1 MMTRKINIK
10 SLIKVGS
17 ELSILDHLFLKLSEL
32 PYPFILESNPSNN
45 YDSGRF
51 TFIGAD
57 PFMTIE
63 AKEGKITIKK
73 DGSTEESTGDQLE
86 RLADLLARFSEKP
99 HPEFPFSGGAIG
111 YIAYEA
117 GEPMP
122 ARKIDEV
129 SLPDLRFGFYDTVLI
144 YDHLE
149 EQLTIASTGLPEKG
163 SEKKNRAKGRMEQ
176 FSALI
181 KENIHTNGK
190 KPHIGR
196 TKSNFSRRD
205 YTKGVEKI
213 KEYISEGDIYQ
224 ANLSQ
229 RFSAPFRGSP
239 YLLYKR
245 FRDLNPVSF
254 GGYLG
259 YHDLSI
265 VCNSPERFLSLKGR
279 KLETRPIKGTTKRE
293 KGAIE
298 NLLQIKTLKSSKKE
312 TAEHIM
318 IVDLVR
324 NDLGRVC
331 KYGSVKV
338 DELMNI
344 ESYSNLHH
352 TVSTV
357 SGELREG
364 LTPVDCI
371 RAAFPGGSITG
382 APKIRAME
390 IIHEIEPNPRWIYT
404 GSIGYIGFDG
414 NMDLNIAIRTAFIK
428 DGSIYFSAGGG
439 IVADSDPEA
448 EYEETLLKGG
458 IFRKIA
464 ATNSK

>member
-1 MMTRKINIK
+1 MLTREINIK
-10 SLIKVGS
+10 AIIKDGS
-17 ELSILDHLFLKLSEL
+17 DLSISDHLLLNLCQL
-32 PYPFILESNPSNN
+32 PRPFILESSNCDN
-45 YDSGRF
+45 HESGRF
-51 TFIGAD
+51 TLIGAD
-57 PFMTIE
+57 PFLTIE
-63 AKEGKITIKK
+63 ATDRNITINREGEIEEFVCDPLEALK
-73 DGSTEESTGDQLE
+73 DLM
-86 RLADLLARFSEKP
+86 ARFSEKT
-99 HPEFPFSGGAIG
+99 HPEFPFTSGAVG
-111 YIAYEA
+111 YIGYEA
-117 GEPMP
+117 GEPIP
-122 ARKIDEV
+122 AGKKDEV
-129 SLPDLRFGFYDTVLI
+129 SLPDLRFSFYDTVLI

-149 EQLTIASTGLPEKG
+149 EKLTIVSTGQPEKG
-163 SEKKNRAKGRMEQ
+163 RAKKKRANERLKQ
-176 FSALI
+176 FSALL
-181 KENIHTNGK
+181 KENRQIK
-190 KPHIGR
+190 DEAPSIGA
-196 TKSNFSRRD
+196 TESNFSHHD
-205 YTKGVEKI
+205 YIKSVERI

-229 RFSAPFRGSP
+229 RFKAPFNGSP

-245 FRDLNPVSF
+245 FRYLNPVSF

-259 YHDLSI
+259 YDDLSLI
-265 VCNSPERFLSLKGR
+265 SNSPERFLSLRGS
-279 KLETRPIKGTTKRE
+279 KLESRPIKGTINRE

-298 NLLQIKTLKSSKKE
+298 DLLRKKALKASKKE

-331 KYGSVKV
+331 RYGTVKV
-338 DELMNI
+338 EELMKI

-414 NMDLNIAIRTAFIK
+414 NMDLNIAIRTAFVK

-439 IVADSDPEA
+439 IVADSDPAA

-458 IFRKIA
+458 IFKEIA
-464 ATNSK
+464 ET

>member
-1 MMTRKINIK
+1 MIIK
-10 SLIKVGS
+10 ELKDPDIKNKA
-17 ELSILDHLFLKLSEL
+17 SIIDALFSS
-32 PYPFILESNPSNN
+32 ISNLESPFLLESSPLENRQT
-45 YDSGRF
+45 GRF

-57 PFMTIE
+57 PFMMIE
-63 AKEGKITIKK
+63 ATEGNITIIEGGK
-73 DGSTEESTGDQLE
+73 TETSTGDP
-86 RLADLLARFSEKP
+86 LATLTDLLAQFSEKP
-99 HPEFPFSGGAIG
+99 HSEFPFSSGAVG

-117 GEPMP
+117 GEPIP
-122 ARKIDEV
+122 ARKTDEV
-129 SLPDLRFGFYDTVLI
+129 SMPDLRFGFYDTVLI
-144 YDHLE
+144 YDHME
-149 EQLTIASTGLPEKG
+149 EKLTIASTGLPEKG
-163 SEKKNRAKGRMEQ
+163 SEKKKRAKERLEK
-176 FSALI
+176 FSALVTEDLPT
-181 KENIHTNGK
+181 KSEEL
-190 KPHIGR
+190 HIGK
-196 TKSNFSRRD
+196 TKSNFSSRD
-205 YTKGVEKI
+205 YIKAVKRI

-229 RFSAPFRGSP
+229 RFKAPFSGSP

-245 FRDLNPVSF
+245 FRDMNPVSF

-265 VCNSPERFLSLKGR
+265 ICNSPERFLSLKGG
-279 KLETRPIKGTTKRE
+279 KLETRPIKGTIKRE

-298 NLLQIKTLKSSKKE
+298 NLLRIKALKASKKE

-331 KYGSVKV
+331 KYGTVKV
-338 DELMNI
+338 DELMKI

-364 LTPVDCI
+364 LSPVDCI

-414 NMDLNIAIRTAFIK
+414 GMDLNIAIRTAFIK
-428 DGSIYFSAGGG
+428 DGTIYFSAGGG

-458 IFRKIA
+458 IFKKIA

>member
-1 MMTRKINIK
+1 MIIK
-10 SLIKVGS
+10 DLQGPDIKNKA
-17 ELSILDHLFLKLSEL
+17 SIIDALFSSISHLANPFL
-32 PYPFILESNPSNN
+32 LESSSLENRQI
-45 YDSGRF
+45 GRF

-57 PFMTIE
+57 PFLTIE
-63 AKEGKITIKK
+63 ATGEKIIIKENGI
-73 DGSTEESTGDQLE
+73 SEESTGNP
-86 RLADLLARFSEKP
+86 LARLNDLMADFSEKA
-99 HPEFPFSGGAIG
+99 HPQFPFSSGAVG
-111 YIAYEA
+111 YIGYEA

-122 ARKIDEV
+122 ARKTDEV
-129 SLPDLRFGFYDTVLI
+129 SLPDLRFAFYDTVLI

-149 EQLTIASTGLPEKG
+149 EKLTIVSTGQPKKG
-163 SEKKNRAKGRMEQ
+163 NEKKKRAKERIEQ

-181 KENIHTNGK
+181 TKNLQTNTE
-190 KPHIGR
+190 KPHIGK

-205 YTKGVEKI
+205 YIKGVEKI

-229 RFSAPFRGSP
+229 RFKAPFSGSP
-239 YLLYKR
+239 YLMYKR

-254 GGYLG
+254 GGYLA
-259 YHDLSI
+259 YDDLSI
-265 VCNSPERFLSLKGR
+265 ISNSPERFLSLKGR
-279 KLETRPIKGTTKRE
+279 KLETRPIKGTAKRE

-298 NLLQIKTLKSSKKE
+298 NLLRIKALKASKKE

-338 DELMNI
+338 DELMKI

-364 LTPVDCI
+364 LSPIDCI
-371 RAAFPGGSITG
+371 KAAFPGGSITG

-428 DGSIYFSAGGG
+428 DGTIYFSAGGG

-458 IFRKIA
+458 IFKKISG
-464 ATNSK
+464 SKKL